1 MKKMKTL
8 VLAALLIC
16 GVGSTYAQNR
26 EKVRLGVEAGMTVNT
41 IKNSY
46 DDADRKVGF
55 DAGLRVEVNFTDNI
69 YLGTGLQYMM
79 KGVKG
84 SGEYWDG
91 EFWDGEYW
99 DGEYWESKVNTGYL
113 QIPIHVG
120 YRYDFNETI
129 GIFGEFGPFLAI
141 GVNGQRKVEYGR
153 HSKDYDVFGDP
164 DEGYAK
170 RFDMG
175 LGLHV
180 GCEIIQ
186 HWQVALGY
194 DWGLIDMYKGPGD
207 NRNGSLR
214 LGVAYMF

>member
-41 IKNSY
+41 IKNY
-46 DDADRKVGF
+46 YNDVDRKVGF
-55 DAGLRVEVNFTDNI
+55 DAGLRMDVNFTDNI

-79 KGVKG
+79 KGVKS
-84 SGEYWDG
+84 SGKG
-91 EFWDGEYW
+91 
-99 DGEYWESKVNTGYL
+99 WESKVNTGYL

-120 YRYDFNETI
+120 YRYDLNETI

-141 GVNGQRKVEYGR
+141 GLNGQRKYESGR
-153 HSKDYDVFGDP
+153 QSKDYDVFGDP

-207 NRNGSLR
+207 KVRNGSLR

>member
-41 IKNSY
+41 IKNY
-46 DDADRKVGF
+46 YNDADRKVGF
-55 DAGLRVEVNFTDNI
+55 DAGLRVDVNFTDNI

-79 KGVKG
+79 KGVKS
-84 SGEYWDG
+84 SGER
-91 EFWDGEYW
+91 
-99 DGEYWESKVNTGYL
+99 WESKVNTGYL

-141 GVNGQRKVEYGR
+141 GVNGQEKYEYGR
-153 HSKDYDVFGDP
+153 HSEDYDVFGDP

-207 NRNGSLR
+207 KIRNGSLR

>member
-16 GVGSTYAQNR
+16 GVGTTYAQNR

-55 DAGLRVEVNFTDNI
+55 DAGLRVDVNFTDNI

-79 KGVKG
+79 KGVKS
-84 SGEYWDG
+84 SGEG
-91 EFWDGEYW
+91 R
-99 DGEYWESKVNTGYL
+99 ESKVNTGYL

-141 GVNGQRKVEYGR
+141 GVNGQRKVEWGR
-153 HSKDYDVFGDP
+153 HSEDYDVFGDP

-194 DWGLIDMYKGPGD
+194 DWGLIDMYKGAGD

>member
-16 GVGSTYAQNR
+16 GVGSTYAQSR
-26 EKVRLGVEAGMTVNT
+26 EKVRLGVEVGMTVNT
-41 IKNSY
+41 IKNAY
-46 DDADRKVGF
+46 EDPDRKVGF
-55 DAGLRVEVNFTDNI
+55 DAGLRVDVNFTDNI

-79 KGVKG
+79 KGVKT
-84 SGEYWDG
+84 SGDNYEY
-91 EFWDGEYW
+91 
-99 DGEYWESKVNTGYL
+99 KTNTGYL
-113 QIPIHVG
+113 QIPIHIG

-129 GIFGEFGPFLAI
+129 GIFGEFGPFLAV
-141 GVNGQRKVEYGR
+141 GVNGKEKEEWGR
-153 HSKDYDVFGDP
+153 HSEDYDVFGDP

-207 NRNGSLR
+207 KVRNGSLR

>member
-79 KGVKG
+79 KGVKT
-84 SGEYWDG
+84 SGEG
-91 EFWDGEYW
+91 
-99 DGEYWESKVNTGYL
+99 WESKVNTGYL

-141 GVNGQRKVEYGR
+141 GVNGQKKYESGR
-153 HSKDYDVFGDP
+153 QSKDYDVFGDP

-207 NRNGSLR
+207 KVRNGSLR

>member
-16 GVGSTYAQNR
+16 GVGTTYAQNR
-26 EKVRLGVEAGMTVNT
+26 EKVRLGVEFGMTVNT
-41 IKNSY
+41 IKDY
-46 DDADRKVGF
+46 YEDADRKMGF
-55 DAGLRVEVNFTDNI
+55 DAGLRVDVNFTDHI

-79 KGVKG
+79 KGVKT
-84 SGEYWDG
+84 SGDGWEY
-91 EFWDGEYW
+91 
-99 DGEYWESKVNTGYL
+99 KANPGYL

-129 GIFGEFGPFLAI
+129 GVFGEFGPFLAV
-141 GVNGQRKVEYGR
+141 GVSGQDKWEAGNRDG
-153 HSKDYDVFGDP
+153 DDDFFGDP

-207 NRNGSLR
+207 KVRNGSLR

>member
-41 IKNSY
+41 IKNAY
-46 DDADRKVGF
+46 EDPDRKVGF
-55 DAGLRVEVNFTDNI
+55 DVGLRVDVNFTDNI

-79 KGVKG
+79 KGVKT
-84 SGEYWDG
+84 SGKG
-91 EFWDGEYW
+91 
-99 DGEYWESKVNTGYL
+99 WESKVNTGYL

-141 GVNGQRKVEYGR
+141 GVNSQKKYESGR
-153 HSKDYDVFGDP
+153 QSKDYDVFGDP

-207 NRNGSLR
+207 KVRNGSLR

>member
-41 IKNSY
+41 IKNYY

-55 DAGLRVEVNFTDNI
+55 DAGLRVDVNFTDNI

-79 KGVKG
+79 KGVKS
-84 SGEYWDG
+84 SGKG
-91 EFWDGEYW
+91 
-99 DGEYWESKVNTGYL
+99 WESKVNTGYL

-141 GVNGQRKVEYGR
+141 GVNGQRKYESGS
-153 HSKDYDVFGDP
+153 HSKKDYDVFGDP

-207 NRNGSLR
+207 KVRNGSLR

>member
-41 IKNSY
+41 IKNY
-46 DDADRKVGF
+46 YNDADRKVGF
-55 DAGLRVEVNFTDNI
+55 DAGLRVDVNFTDNI

-79 KGVKG
+79 KGVKS
-84 SGEYWDG
+84 SGEG
-91 EFWDGEYW
+91 
-99 DGEYWESKVNTGYL
+99 WESKVNTGYL

-141 GVNGQRKVEYGR
+141 GVNGQEKYEYGR
-153 HSKDYDVFGDP
+153 HSEDYDVFGDP

-207 NRNGSLR
+207 KVRNGSLR

>member
-16 GVGSTYAQNR
+16 GVGSTYAQSR
-26 EKVRLGVEAGMTVNT
+26 EKVRLGVEVGMTVNRIT
-41 IKNSY
+41 NYNNLWDKKDN
-46 DDADRKVGF
+46 KMGF
-55 DAGLRVEVNFTDNI
+55 DAGLRVDVNFTDNI
-69 YLGTGLQYMM
+69 YLGTGLQYVM
-79 KGVKG
+79 KGAKADGRGWEVK
-84 SGEYWDG
+84 S
-91 EFWDGEYW
+91 
-99 DGEYWESKVNTGYL
+99 NPGYL
-113 QIPIHVG
+113 QIPIHIG

-129 GIFGEFGPFLAI
+129 GIFGEFGPFLAV
-141 GVNGQRKVEYGR
+141 GVSG
-153 HSKDYDVFGDP
+153 KDKYSEDHFDADDDFFGDN

-194 DWGLIDMYKGPGD
+194 DWGLINLYDYPGD
-207 NRNGSLR
+207 KYRNGSLR
-214 LGVAYMF
+214 LGLTYMF

>member
-55 DAGLRVEVNFTDNI
+55 DAGLRVDVNFTDNI

-79 KGVKG
+79 KGVKT
-84 SGEYWDG
+84 SGEG
-91 EFWDGEYW
+91 
-99 DGEYWESKVNTGYL
+99 WESKVNTGYL

-141 GVNGQRKVEYGR
+141 GVNGQKKYESGR
-153 HSKDYDVFGDP
+153 QSKDYDVFGDP

-207 NRNGSLR
+207 KVRNGSLR

>member
-16 GVGSTYAQNR
+16 GVGSTYAQSR
-26 EKVRLGVEAGMTVNT
+26 EKVRLGVEVGMTVNT
-41 IKNSY
+41 IKDY
-46 DDADRKVGF
+46 YEDADRKMGF
-55 DAGLRVEVNFTDNI
+55 DAGLRVDVNFTDNI

-79 KGVKG
+79 KGVKT
-84 SGEYWDG
+84 SGDGWEY
-91 EFWDGEYW
+91 
-99 DGEYWESKVNTGYL
+99 KANPGYL

-129 GIFGEFGPFLAI
+129 GVFGEFGPFLAV
-141 GVNGQRKVEYGR
+141 GVSGQDKWEAGNRDG
-153 HSKDYDVFGDP
+153 DDDFFGDP

-207 NRNGSLR
+207 KIRNGSLR

>member
-46 DDADRKVGF
+46 DDADRKMGF

-79 KGVKG
+79 KGVKS
-84 SGEYWDG
+84 SGER
-91 EFWDGEYW
+91 
-99 DGEYWESKVNTGYL
+99 WESKVNTGYL

-141 GVNGQRKVEYGR
+141 GVNGQEKYEYGR
-153 HSKDYDVFGDP
+153 HSEDYDVFGDP

-207 NRNGSLR
+207 KVRNGSLR

>member
-16 GVGSTYAQNR
+16 GVGSTYAQSR
-26 EKVRLGVEAGMTVNT
+26 EKVRLGVEVGMTVNT
-41 IKNSY
+41 IKNY
-46 DDADRKVGF
+46 YNDVDRKVGF
-55 DAGLRVEVNFTDNI
+55 DAGLRMDVNFTDNI

-79 KGVKG
+79 KGAKT
-84 SGEYWDG
+84 SGRG
-91 EFWDGEYW
+91 
-99 DGEYWESKVNTGYL
+99 WERKATTGYL
-113 QIPIHVG
+113 QIPIHIG

-129 GIFGEFGPFLAI
+129 GIFGEFGPFLAV
-141 GVNGQRKVEYGR
+141 GVNGKEKAEWGR
-153 HSKDYDVFGDP
+153 HSEDYDVFGDP

-194 DWGLIDMYKGPGD
+194 DWGLIDMAKGPGD
-207 NRNGSLR
+207 KVRNGSLR

>member
-41 IKNSY
+41 IKNY
-46 DDADRKVGF
+46 YNDADRKVGF
-55 DAGLRVEVNFTDNI
+55 DAGLRVDVNFTDNI

-79 KGVKG
+79 KGVKS
-84 SGEYWDG
+84 SGEG
-91 EFWDGEYW
+91 
-99 DGEYWESKVNTGYL
+99 WESKVNTGYL

-141 GVNGQRKVEYGR
+141 GVNGQGKYESGR

-207 NRNGSLR
+207 KVRNGSLR

>member
-41 IKNSY
+41 IKNY
-46 DDADRKVGF
+46 YNDADRKVGF
-55 DAGLRVEVNFTDNI
+55 DAGLRVDVNFTDNI

-79 KGVKG
+79 KGVKS
-84 SGEYWDG
+84 SGER
-91 EFWDGEYW
+91 
-99 DGEYWESKVNTGYL
+99 WESKVNTGYL

-141 GVNGQRKVEYGR
+141 GVNGQEKYEYGR
-153 HSKDYDVFGDP
+153 HSEDYDVFGDP

-207 NRNGSLR
+207 KVRNGSLR

>member
-41 IKNSY
+41 IKNY
-46 DDADRKVGF
+46 YNDADRKVGF
-55 DAGLRVEVNFTDNI
+55 DAGLRVDVNFTDNI

-79 KGVKG
+79 KGVKS
-84 SGEYWDG
+84 SGER
-91 EFWDGEYW
+91 
-99 DGEYWESKVNTGYL
+99 WESKVNTGYL

-141 GVNGQRKVEYGR
+141 GVNGQGKVEYGR
-153 HSKDYDVFGDP
+153 HSVDYDVFGDP
-164 DEGYAK
+164 DEWNEDLEIPYAK

-207 NRNGSLR
+207 KVRNGSLR